1 MHLCLLLILCSQA
14 YTAIVGMT
22 YGLSITSDDDD
33 IITLFDEALA
43 RVVPEGAPGACIID
57 LFPFRESA
65 T

>member
-1 MHLCLLLILCSQA
+1 
-14 YTAIVGMT
+14 MT